1 MFWFFDSEACGIL
14 VPQTE
19 IEPACSVL
27 EGKVV
32 TPGPPGKSP
41 IPLTFEYHQFDSKS
55 KLIIS
60 VPLKVKIFHCIFM
73 WNTLV
78 F

>member
-1 MFWFFDSEACGIL
+1 MFWFFDSEACEIL
-14 VPQTE
+14 APQPG
-19 IEPACSVL
+19 IEPACPVL
-27 EGKVV
+27 EGEVL

-41 IPLTFEYHQFDSKS
+41 IPITFEYYQFDSKS
-55 KLIIS
+55 RLIIS